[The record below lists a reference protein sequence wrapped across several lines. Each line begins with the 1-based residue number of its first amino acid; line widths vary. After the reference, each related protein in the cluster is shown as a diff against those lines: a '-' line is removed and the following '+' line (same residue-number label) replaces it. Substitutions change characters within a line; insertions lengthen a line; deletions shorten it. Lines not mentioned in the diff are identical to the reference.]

1 MSSYW
6 ENRQLGDNGGPT
18 APATLVQVAPEPAVA
33 PAAAPGVVKKKTF
46 WNLEL
51 TPRKIPRR
59 DLMHFSRQLAVF
71 VKGGIPILDAL
82 NDIAGEMANKHLRA
96 VVGEIESDLRGGS
109 TFHVA
114 VAKHGDAFPSF
125 YAGMLETS
133 EMTGNLDVVLDKLA
147 DYIEREVESRRRIV
161 SALVYPIIV
170 FCLAI
175 VVVIVLM
182 TFVLPKFQTFF
193 QQLDAKLPLVTRM
206 LISTSHGISHA
217 WYVIAAVAALLVVF
231 VLWCMTTPRGH
242 QVRDVVL
249 LKLPLVGDIV
259 RHAVLERF
267 CRVLGAM
274 VSAGV
279 PLPQA
284 MAVTSDAVSNA
295 VFRRGL
301 LTARAAMVR
310 GEGLAGPLAAT
321 GLFPAAARQMLRV
334 GEDTGALDSQLETAA
349 NYYDRE
355 LNYKIGKFTSI
366 FEPAVIIIVGLVV
379 GFVALALIS
388 AMYGIYR
395 QVHIS

>member
-6 ENRQLGDNGGPT
+6 ENRQLGADSGTSAPLVLT
-18 APATLVQVAPEPAVA
+18 APVPEPTVQSDVAPVEVQ
-33 PAAAPGVVKKKTF
+33 KKSF
-46 WNLEL
+46 WSLEV
-51 TPRKIPRR
+51 TPRKVPRR

-82 NDIAGEMANKHLRA
+82 NDIAGEMANKRLRA
-96 VVGEIESDLRGGS
+96 IVGEIESDLRGGS
-109 TFHVA
+109 TFHAA
-114 VAKHGDAFPSF
+114 VARHGDVFPSF
-125 YAGMLETS
+125 YAGMLETA

-161 SALVYPIIV
+161 SALVYPVIV
-170 FCLAI
+170 FFLAI
-175 VVVIVLM
+175 AVVIVLM

-206 LISTSHGISHA
+206 LISTSHGISQG
-217 WYVIAAVAALLVVF
+217 WYVIAALAALVVVF
-231 VLWCMTTPRGH
+231 VLWCATTPRGH
-242 QVRDVVL
+242 QVRDVLL
-249 LKLPLVGDIV
+249 LKFPLVGDIV

-301 LTARAAMVR
+301 LSARAAMVR

-355 LNYKIGKFTSI
+355 LTYKIGKFTSV
-366 FEPAVIIIVGLVV
+366 FEPAVIIVVGLIV
-379 GFVALALIS
+379 GFVAVALIS